1 MVRSPFKFLDYYH
14 KEDKDIFFGREYETL
29 ELYDRIYETNLVLLY
44 GASGTG
50 KTSIINCGL
59 SNQFEPTDWYPIFIR
74 RQNDLLKSLE
84 AELDKHAIKKCAAEA
99 SIEDKVK
106 SLYLDYF
113 KPIYLIFDQF
123 EEVFILGDKVEQR
136 AFFEKLDTL
145 LHANLQC
152 KIIISMR
159 EEYLAYMSEFEAL
172 IPNIFDNRLR
182 IEKMSSRNL
191 HEVIEGTAEAFDID
205 IPDTVQLTELI
216 IERLRDKNH
225 EVDLANL
232 QVYLDRLYRLDVE
245 RRGDSNRKIRFDEEL
260 IQKIGTLEDVMSLFL
275 DEQLDVLEKE
285 LAERGYTQK
294 NIPID
299 ILFTLVTD
307 NGTKQSMELANI
319 KKQLLTSKKISNEC
333 VDYCIQRFKD
343 MRIIRDLSN

>member
-1 MVRSPFKFLDYYH
+1 
-14 KEDKDIFFGREYETL
+14 
-29 ELYDRIYETNLVLLY
+29 
-44 GASGTG
+44 
-50 KTSIINCGL
+50 
-59 SNQFEPTDWYPIFIR
+59 
-74 RQNDLLKSLE
+74 
-84 AELDKHAIKKCAAEA
+84 
-99 SIEDKVK
+99 
-106 SLYLDYF
+106 
-113 KPIYLIFDQF
+113 
-123 EEVFILGDKVEQR
+123 
-136 AFFEKLDTL
+136 
-145 LHANLQC
+145 
-152 KIIISMR
+152 MR
-159 EEYLAYMSEFEAL
+159 EEYLAYLSEFEA
-172 IPNIFDNRLR
+172 IVPNIFDNRLR

-260 IQKIGTLEDVMSLFL
+260 IQQIGTLEDVMSLFL
-275 DEQLDVLEKE
+275 DEQLNVLEKE
-285 LAERGYTQK
+285 LTDRGYTQK

-307 NGTKQSMELANI
+307 NGTKQSMELAHI
-319 KKQLLTSKKISNEC
+319 KKQLLASKKISNEC